1 MARRVHTIGESL
13 ERERGRMQSPRSNYS
28 SGEECGLEGGDG
40 EIQGGWVLRGNW
52 DHWREGRLSSW
63 EAPSS

>member
-1 MARRVHTIGESL
+1 
-13 ERERGRMQSPRSNYS
+13 MQSPRSNYS